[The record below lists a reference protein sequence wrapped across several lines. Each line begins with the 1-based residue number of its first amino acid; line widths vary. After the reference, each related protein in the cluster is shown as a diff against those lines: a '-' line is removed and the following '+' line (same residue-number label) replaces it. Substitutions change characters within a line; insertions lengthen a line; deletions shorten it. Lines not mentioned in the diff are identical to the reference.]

1 MSAKSDQKISE
12 GLSHLR
18 LAEKYLKTSLFKWK
32 PDQDSAAAEYLK
44 AATAFKNA
52 KALEQAKESF
62 IKVGELQ
69 KAMNSPFHAAKAYE
83 QAGLLCK
90 ENKQFDEAVHWMELA
105 ALMFQEHGTPDT
117 AALCLDKAAK
127 MVEQEKPEKAI
138 YLYSKA
144 CEVAEIES
152 RPRQCA
158 EYIGKAAR
166 LQVKCFK
173 HEEAIKSL
181 QQEIKFWL
189 EAENY
194 PYIKKVA
201 MGIILLHLTQEDYV
215 AADQFFRNCLG
226 YPEFGASEEAGA
238 LEDLLRAYDDG
249 DEEAGQQVLAKPI
262 FKYLDNMFARL
273 ARDLK
278 FPGGITSSRSA
289 ATTSTYSQQEDWEEN
304 NKDRE
309 EDEDKNEFIKG
320 EKDNEEEEEPSE
332 DLC

>member
-1 MSAKSDQKISE
+1 M
-12 GLSHLR
+12 
-18 LAEKYLKTSLFKWK
+18 
-32 PDQDSAAAEYLK
+32 
-44 AATAFKNA
+44 
-52 KALEQAKESF
+52 
-62 IKVGELQ
+62 
-69 KAMNSPFHAAKAYE
+69 PFHAAKAYE

-117 AALCLDKAAK
+117 AALCLEKAAK
-127 MVEQEKPEKAI
+127 MVEQDKPEKAI
-138 YLYSKA
+138 HLYTKA
-144 CEVAEIES
+144 CEVAEIEG

-173 HEEAIKSL
+173 HDEAIKSL

-194 PYIKKVA
+194 TYIKKVA

-249 DEEAGQQVLAKPI
+249 DEETGQQVLAKPN

-289 ATTSTYSQQEDWEEN
+289 ATTSTYSQQDDLDG
-304 NKDRE
+304 NKDIE
-309 EDEDKNEFIKG
+309 EYEDKGEFIKG
-320 EKDNEEEEEPSE
+320 ENEEEDEEPSE